1 VVEAA
6 VQEEAGTAPAVVEAA
21 VQEGA
26 GTAPAVVEAAAPEE
40 AGTIPAVVE
49 AATEE
54 STTAAPEEEA
64 GVAVS
69 EAVAAASQEEAIRT
83 DTSAPAEAST
93 EVVPVSEPTASSAE
107 GFEDVKCTLNV
118 KMEIELSK
126 YMKQVRVLDEIATKK
141 RKVTLIMQQIK
152 AELGHEAK
160 KRREE
165 DSQTAIASA
174 SQKRGAVKG
183 GFLNKKGGK
192 KAPEPPS
199 RMESLKQV
207 FGAHPA
213 VRERNFLCT
222 KNIGIFVGA
231 LIFISQYGEYMAV

>member
-1 VVEAA
+1 
-6 VQEEAGTAPAVVEAA
+6 
-21 VQEGA
+21 
-26 GTAPAVVEAAAPEE
+26 
-40 AGTIPAVVE
+40 
-49 AATEE
+49 
-54 STTAAPEEEA
+54 
-64 GVAVS
+64 
-69 EAVAAASQEEAIRT
+69 
-83 DTSAPAEAST
+83 
-93 EVVPVSEPTASSAE
+93 
-107 GFEDVKCTLNV
+107 
-118 KMEIELSK
+118 M
-126 YMKQVRVLDEIATKK
+126 LDEIATKK
-141 RKVTLIMQQIK
+141 RKVMLIMQQIK

-222 KNIGIFVGA
+222 KNIGIFVGTEPHLTPFSA
-231 LIFISQYGEYMAV
+231 CLCCCVCFPLVLNYSLIHSLFCSFHRGLDFHLPVWRVHGCLIPSRVSP

>member
-1 VVEAA
+1 
-6 VQEEAGTAPAVVEAA
+6 
-21 VQEGA
+21 
-26 GTAPAVVEAAAPEE
+26 
-40 AGTIPAVVE
+40 
-49 AATEE
+49 
-54 STTAAPEEEA
+54 
-64 GVAVS
+64 
-69 EAVAAASQEEAIRT
+69 
-83 DTSAPAEAST
+83 
-93 EVVPVSEPTASSAE
+93 
-107 GFEDVKCTLNV
+107 
-118 KMEIELSK
+118 M
-126 YMKQVRVLDEIATKK
+126 
-141 RKVTLIMQQIK
+141 LIMQQIK

-207 FGAHPA
+207 FGEHPA

-222 KNIGIFVGA
+222 KNIGIFVGKDRTSLNRPFPLA
-231 LIFISQYGEYMAV
+231 FVVAERLPYSFLVLFVPQGP